1 MKMQEK
7 YKQLLEAL
15 LESSKEFLNSQ
26 ELGELAGIS
35 QRTVIRYMKELKEQ
49 SLKYGFFIHTVKG
62 RGYRL
67 EIIEEEKFRDA
78 LAVEEDVEVTKVLF
92 KLFFERT
99 CKLDDLAELLHYSRS
114 GMSRII
120 EKVEK
125 KLEREGLRLLN
136 KPYAPHFSLCFLVYV
151 FTIYSLSSFVNR
163 IFGIVFIFVKTSKIH
178 K

>member
-1 MKMQEK
+1 MEGGQELEDAGK

-92 KLFFERT
+92 KLFSSGHVSWMILRNF
-99 CKLDDLAELLHYSRS
+99 CIIADQVCPEL
-114 GMSRII
+114 
-120 EKVEK
+120 
-125 KLEREGLRLLN
+125 
-136 KPYAPHFSLCFLVYV
+136 
-151 FTIYSLSSFVNR
+151 
-163 IFGIVFIFVKTSKIH
+163 
-178 K
+178 

>member
-1 MKMQEK
+1 MQEK

-99 CKLDDLAELLHYSRS
+99 CKLDDLA
-114 GMSRII
+114 
-120 EKVEK
+120 
-125 KLEREGLRLLN
+125 
-136 KPYAPHFSLCFLVYV
+136 
-151 FTIYSLSSFVNR
+151 
-163 IFGIVFIFVKTSKIH
+163 
-178 K
+178 

>member
-92 KLFFERT
+92 
-99 CKLDDLAELLHYSRS
+99 
-114 GMSRII
+114 
-120 EKVEK
+120 
-125 KLEREGLRLLN
+125 
-136 KPYAPHFSLCFLVYV
+136 
-151 FTIYSLSSFVNR
+151 
-163 IFGIVFIFVKTSKIH
+163 
-178 K
+178 